1 MNVDLHH
8 HQPRESAC
16 ESLKVSCVQP
26 QKGSSVQLPLGFK
39 RTAFFLLG
47 TSRKAPWKR
56 QPLRQA
62 LIDE

>member
-16 ESLKVSCVQP
+16 ESLKVSCVQRQRKFRSATTGI
-26 QKGSSVQLPLGFK
+26 QKDS
-39 RTAFFLLG
+39 FLLIG
-47 TSRKAPWKR
+47 NIRKAPWKR